1 MLECRNLCRSYEHR
15 QILKD
20 VSFFLPEGEC
30 LGILG
35 DNGSGK
41 STLLRLL
48 AQIEEPDSGDIL
60 FHGESVLGN
69 RRFLREHL
77 GYVPQELALEPELT
91 VKQQLR
97 LWRSACG
104 LTGDVPGE
112 IREMLGLDEILT
124 QRISSLSGGTCR
136 RVSIAMGL
144 SGSPDVL
151 VMDEATTGLD
161 ADYRAA
167 LLDWLEAYLRRGGRM
182 VWCSHHSEEIE
193 RLCGS
198 CIRLQGDG
206 RTIPGKL

>member
-1 MLECRNLCRSYEHR
+1 
-15 QILKD
+15 
-20 VSFFLPEGEC
+20 
-30 LGILG
+30 
-35 DNGSGK
+35 
-41 STLLRLL
+41 
-48 AQIEEPDSGDIL
+48 
-60 FHGESVLGN
+60 
-69 RRFLREHL
+69 
-77 GYVPQELALEPELT
+77 
-91 VKQQLR
+91 
-97 LWRSACG
+97 
-104 LTGDVPGE
+104 
-112 IREMLGLDEILT
+112 
-124 QRISSLSGGTCR
+124 
-136 RVSIAMGL
+136 MGL